1 MRLLAVL
8 LTLFLTVQ
16 ASPLESFA
24 EEYRDG
30 LALRDNPDYAHLYAT
45 TTDRSLRILSE
56 VQEDDIILAMYESAF
71 TRDGERVT
79 QRGVAAFWLKDGKIA
94 DVAFAPLEN
103 SMDPAMAGQAA
114 DIATTAA
121 GLSQGLAEG
130 NPAVAGALSSPLG
143 IAAVIGI
150 KLGIGEYAETLPIRE
165 CVAAKRDIGTMGWT
179 AAGWNLG
186 MLALANPVAAI
197 VGAAIA
203 FHIMHD
209 DWRPAFREC
218 ALAKLA

>member
-1 MRLLAVL
+1 MRLLAL
-8 LTLFLTVQ
+8 ILTLFLSAQ

-24 EEYRDG
+24 EEYREG
-30 LALRDNPDYAHLYAT
+30 LALVDQADYAELYAT
-45 TTDRSLRILSE
+45 TTDRSLRILSQA
-56 VQEDDIILAMYESAF
+56 QEDDIILALYESAF
-71 TRDGERVT
+71 TREGERVT
-79 QRGVAAFWLKDGKIA
+79 QRGVAAFWLRDGAIYHV
-94 DVAFAPLEN
+94 DFATLEGV
-103 SMDPAMAGQAA
+103 DPAMAGQAA

-130 NPAVAGALSSPLG
+130 NPVVAGALSSPLG
-143 IAAVIGI
+143 IAAVLGI
-150 KLGIGEYAETLPIRE
+150 KLGLGEYAETLPIKE
-165 CVAAKRDIGTMGWT
+165 CVAAKRDLGTMGWSM
-179 AAGWNLG
+179 AGWNLG

-203 FHIMHD
+203 FSLTHD